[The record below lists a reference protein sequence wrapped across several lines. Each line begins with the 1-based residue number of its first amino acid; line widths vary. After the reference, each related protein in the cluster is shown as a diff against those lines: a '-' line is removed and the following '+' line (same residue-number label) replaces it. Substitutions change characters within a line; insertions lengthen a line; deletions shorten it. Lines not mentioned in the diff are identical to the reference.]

1 MLQTLAEANSL
12 CKLEI
17 WNSDGFRLGNR
28 VLKITSPFWVI
39 LILISVFAILI
50 GRRIILPDQVP
61 SLVL

>member
-28 VLKITSPFWVI
+28 VLKITSPFLVI
-39 LILISVFAILI
+39 LVLISVFAILM
-50 GRRIILPDQVP
+50 GGENNFT
-61 SLVL
+61 